1 MRKGK
6 LLALGLAFCL
16 GVSGVWCFPDSALAA
31 EPQTD
36 KLQSEHVSGQDHI
49 TSMDD
54 EGNITDADSSAKLI
68 ENPAGPNKSRSGE
81 PQVVNFRTKNNEI
94 TEFIE
99 QETANP
105 GYTNGAYGA
114 DAVYLGSANGKYKF
128 MLSGVVGWVKEDEVQ
143 VVNLSQAKAVSCY
156 EVKDG
161 KLLHHIVQD
170 MTTPGYATSLNNGP
184 APSYLETGTVYYSY
198 DGHYF
203 YTDYGIMVQDYRA
216 DQRTNSVNPQEPY
229 YNYFQYLPM
238 RSQSAYT
245 AEELNKV
252 LDTIVKPDSKM
263 KNIGEAL
270 VENQNTYGV
279 QGLLMAGIAA
289 NESNWGKSSISQ
301 KKNNLFGLNATDA
314 APGENASQYS
324 SVEACIKDFAKGWIS
339 EGYLYPEDYRYHG
352 GFLGNKASGLNV
364 KYASDPYWGEK
375 AANIV
380 WRLDSAMGEK
390 DANAHTL
397 AVKEMIPGK
406 HLSVNVRK
414 ERSASSTRL
423 YKTGKA
429 ANYVVLLREE
439 EPQEGFYEI
448 QSDAVLDKGRNTV
461 VKKNGAYHFDSMYAY
476 MSADY
481 LTVVSPKQTG
491 EQQQEQNQE
500 ENQEQLPQE
509 PENEGENIPA
519 EKTLDSIRIV
529 NPPAKTVYT
538 EGEVFAAEGMKVM
551 AKWSNGTEN
560 DISTEIIYLQKPLQL
575 SDTEL
580 RIQYTYEG
588 VTKEVIQ
595 KITVSP
601 KVEIKPAAL
610 FITPDTVELK
620 PGESQQFQAEIK
632 NQEMSELLWEVLGN
646 QSAQTVVDSNGK
658 LTLGQDETADKLLV
672 RVSLKA
678 DAGITTDA
686 MITLMKSPESEGS
699 KEEGQVEKPEVPQQ
713 EKPEEGEGQQEVPQP
728 DGESEEIKTDSS
740 HEEKEEPYVEG
751 QKIEGQ
757 KAEKQSPQKDSEK
770 VNGRS
775 VKTGDN
781 LQTGFWILLLSVSGL
796 IGAGAYQS
804 RKKK

>member
-6 LLALGLAFCL
+6 LLAWGLAFCL
-16 GVSGVWCFPDSALAA
+16 GVSGVWYFSDSALAA

-36 KLQSEHVSGQDHI
+36 KLQNEYVSGQDHI

-68 ENPAGPNKSRSGE
+68 ENPAGPKKTRSGE

-143 VVNLSQAKAVSCY
+143 VVNLSQVKAVSCY

-184 APSYLETGTVYYSY
+184 APSYLEPGTVYYSY

-203 YTDYGIMVQDYRA
+203 YTHYGVMVQDYRA
-216 DQRTNSVNPQEPY
+216 DQRTNSVNPQEAY

-238 RSQSAYT
+238 RSKSAYT
-245 AEELNKV
+245 AEELNKA

-263 KNIGEAL
+263 KSIGEAL
-270 VENQNTYGV
+270 VKNQNTYGV

-414 ERSASSTRL
+414 ERNASSTRL

-429 ANYVVLLREE
+429 VNYVVLLREE

-461 VKKNGAYHFDSMYAY
+461 VKKNGAYHFDAMYAY

-481 LTVVSPKQTG
+481 LTVVSTKQTG
-491 EQQQEQNQE
+491 EEQQEQP
-500 ENQEQLPQE
+500 PQK

-519 EKTLDSIRIV
+519 EKTLDSIKIV
-529 NPPAKTVYT
+529 NPPVKTVYT
-538 EGEVFAAEGMKVM
+538 EGEAFAAEGMKVM
-551 AKWSNGTEN
+551 AKWSDGTEN
-560 DISTEIIYLQKPLQL
+560 DISTEIMYSQKPLQL

-580 RIQYTYEG
+580 RIQYTYG
-588 VTKEVIQ
+588 VVTKEAIQ
-595 KITVSP
+595 KITVSQ
-601 KVEIKPAAL
+601 KEEIKPAAL
-610 FITPDTVELK
+610 FVTPDTVELK

-632 NQEMSELLWEVLGN
+632 NQEMSELLWEVLGK

-678 DAGITTDA
+678 DASITADA
-686 MITLMKSPESEGS
+686 MITLMKSPELEGS
-699 KEEGQVEKPEVPQQ
+699 GEDSRVENPEVPQQ
-713 EKPEEGEGQQEVPQP
+713 EKTETGEETPEAPR
-728 DGESEEIKTDSS
+728 SEESK
-740 HEEKEEPYVEG
+740 EPYVEG

-757 KAEKQSPQKDSEK
+757 KAEKQSVQKDSEK

>member
-6 LLALGLAFCL
+6 LLAWGLAFCL
-16 GVSGVWCFPDSALAA
+16 GVSGVWYFSDSALAA

-36 KLQSEHVSGQDHI
+36 KLQNEYVSGQDHI

-68 ENPAGPNKSRSGE
+68 ENPAGPKKTRSGE

-143 VVNLSQAKAVSCY
+143 VVNLSQVKAVSCY

-184 APSYLETGTVYYSY
+184 APSYLEPGTVYYSY

-203 YTDYGIMVQDYRA
+203 YTDYGVMVQDYRA
-216 DQRTNSVNPQEPY
+216 DQRTNSVNPQEAY

-238 RSQSAYT
+238 RSKSAYT
-245 AEELNKV
+245 AEELNKA

-263 KNIGEAL
+263 KSIGEAL
-270 VENQNTYGV
+270 VKNQNTYGV

-414 ERSASSTRL
+414 ERNASSTRL

-461 VKKNGAYHFDSMYAY
+461 VKKNGAYHFDAMYAY

-481 LTVVSPKQTG
+481 LTVVSTKQTG
-491 EQQQEQNQE
+491 EEQQEQP
-500 ENQEQLPQE
+500 PQK

-519 EKTLDSIRIV
+519 EKTLDSIKIV
-529 NPPAKTVYT
+529 NPPVKTVYT
-538 EGEVFAAEGMKVM
+538 EGEAFEAEGIKVM
-551 AKWSNGTEN
+551 AKWSDGTEN
-560 DISTEIIYLQKPLQL
+560 DISTEIMYSQKPLQL

-580 RIQYTYEG
+580 RIQYTYG
-588 VTKEVIQ
+588 VVTKETIQ

-601 KVEIKPAAL
+601 KEEIKPAAL
-610 FITPDTVELK
+610 FVTPDTVELK

-632 NQEMSELLWEVLGN
+632 NQEMSELLWEVLGK

-678 DAGITTDA
+678 DASITADA
-686 MITLMKSPESEGS
+686 MITLMKSPELEGS
-699 KEEGQVEKPEVPQQ
+699 GEDSRVENSEVPQQ
-713 EKPEEGEGQQEVPQP
+713 EQTETGEETPEAPR
-728 DGESEEIKTDSS
+728 SEESK
-740 HEEKEEPYVEG
+740 EPYVKG

-757 KAEKQSPQKDSEK
+757 KAEKQSVQKDSEK

>member
-1 MRKGK
+1 M
-6 LLALGLAFCL
+6 
-16 GVSGVWCFPDSALAA
+16 
-31 EPQTD
+31 
-36 KLQSEHVSGQDHI
+36 
-49 TSMDD
+49 
-54 EGNITDADSSAKLI
+54 
-68 ENPAGPNKSRSGE
+68 
-81 PQVVNFRTKNNEI
+81 NFRTKNNEI

-143 VVNLSQAKAVSCY
+143 VVNLSQVKAVSCY

-170 MTTPGYATSLNNGP
+170 MTTPGYATSLNNGT
-184 APSYLETGTVYYSY
+184 APSYLEPGTVYYSY

-203 YTDYGIMVQDYRA
+203 YTHYGVMVQDYRA
-216 DQRTNSVNPQEPY
+216 DQRTNSVNPQEAY

-238 RSQSAYT
+238 RSKSAYT
-245 AEELNKV
+245 AEELNKA

-263 KNIGEAL
+263 KSIGEAL
-270 VENQNTYGV
+270 VKNQNTYGV

-414 ERSASSTRL
+414 ERNASSTRL

-461 VKKNGAYHFDSMYAY
+461 VKKNGAYHFDAMYAY

-481 LTVVSPKQTG
+481 LTVVSTKQTG
-491 EQQQEQNQE
+491 EEQQEQP
-500 ENQEQLPQE
+500 PQK
-509 PENEGENIPA
+509 PETEGENIPA
-519 EKTLDSIRIV
+519 EKTLDSIKIV
-529 NPPAKTVYT
+529 NPPVKTVYT
-538 EGEVFAAEGMKVM
+538 EGEAFEAEGIKVM
-551 AKWSNGTEN
+551 AKWSDGTEN
-560 DISTEIIYLQKPLQL
+560 DISTEIMYSQKPLQL

-580 RIQYTYEG
+580 RIQYTYG
-588 VTKEVIQ
+588 VVTKETIQ

-601 KVEIKPAAL
+601 KEEIKPAAL
-610 FITPDTVELK
+610 FVTPDTVELK

-632 NQEMSELLWEVLGN
+632 NQEMSELLWEVLGK

-678 DAGITTDA
+678 DASITADA
-686 MITLMKSPESEGS
+686 MITLMKSPELEGS
-699 KEEGQVEKPEVPQQ
+699 GEDSRVENSEVPQQ
-713 EKPEEGEGQQEVPQP
+713 EQTETGEETPEAPR
-728 DGESEEIKTDSS
+728 SEESK
-740 HEEKEEPYVEG
+740 EPYVKG

-757 KAEKQSPQKDSEK
+757 KAEKQSVQKDSEK

>member
-6 LLALGLAFCL
+6 LLAWGLAFCL
-16 GVSGVWCFPDSALAA
+16 GVSGVWYFSDSALAA

-36 KLQSEHVSGQDHI
+36 KLQNEYVSGQDHI

-68 ENPAGPNKSRSGE
+68 ENPAGPKKTRSGE

-143 VVNLSQAKAVSCY
+143 VVNLSQVKAVSCY

-184 APSYLETGTVYYSY
+184 APSYLEPGTVYYSY

-203 YTDYGIMVQDYRA
+203 YTHYGVMVQDYRA
-216 DQRTNSVNPQEPY
+216 DQRTNSVNPQEAY

-238 RSQSAYT
+238 RSKSAYT
-245 AEELNKV
+245 AEELNKA

-263 KNIGEAL
+263 KSIGEAL
-270 VENQNTYGV
+270 VKNQNTYGV

-414 ERSASSTRL
+414 ERNASSTRL

-461 VKKNGAYHFDSMYAY
+461 VKKNGAYHFDAMYAY

-481 LTVVSPKQTG
+481 LTVVSTKQTG
-491 EQQQEQNQE
+491 EEQQEQP
-500 ENQEQLPQE
+500 PQK
-509 PENEGENIPA
+509 PETEGENIPA
-519 EKTLDSIRIV
+519 EKTLDSIKIV
-529 NPPAKTVYT
+529 NPPVKTVYT
-538 EGEVFAAEGMKVM
+538 EGEAFEAEGIKVM
-551 AKWSNGTEN
+551 AKWSDGTEN
-560 DISTEIIYLQKPLQL
+560 DISTEIMYSQKPLQL

-580 RIQYTYEG
+580 RIQYTYG
-588 VTKEVIQ
+588 VVTKETIQ

-601 KVEIKPAAL
+601 KEEIKPAAL
-610 FITPDTVELK
+610 FVTPDTVELK

-632 NQEMSELLWEVLGN
+632 NQEMSELLWEVLGK

-678 DAGITTDA
+678 DASITADA
-686 MITLMKSPESEGS
+686 MITLMKSPELEGS
-699 KEEGQVEKPEVPQQ
+699 GEDSRVENSEVPQQ
-713 EKPEEGEGQQEVPQP
+713 QQTETGEETPEAPR
-728 DGESEEIKTDSS
+728 SEESK
-740 HEEKEEPYVEG
+740 EPYVKG

-757 KAEKQSPQKDSEK
+757 KAEKQSVQKDSEK